1 MAEYGLLEDRVGR
14 SEAVLVRQDDE
25 VEACPLGRSAQS
37 PIATV
42 LKSNIFESR
51 YGKGVSV
58 VQHHTVDK

>member
-14 SEAVLVRQDDE
+14 PEAVLVRQDDE

-51 YGKGVSV
+51 HGKGGL
-58 VQHHTVDK
+58 